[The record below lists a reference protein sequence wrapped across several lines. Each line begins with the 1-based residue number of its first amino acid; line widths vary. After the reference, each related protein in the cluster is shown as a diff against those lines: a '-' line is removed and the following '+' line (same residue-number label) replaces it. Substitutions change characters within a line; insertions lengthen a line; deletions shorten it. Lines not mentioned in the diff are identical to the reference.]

1 MPKILIVED
10 DPFNVELFDL
20 ILRRLGKFDT
30 VVTDKV
36 EEILELLN
44 NGNVNLVIMDVSLD
58 NTYYNNKKVDGIF
71 ISKLIKSD
79 EKLRKIP
86 IIIVTAYAGDDDIIR
101 ILKESKAE
109 ECVKK
114 PITDYKEFIRLIR
127 GYIN

>member
-1 MPKILIVED
+1 MSNILIVED

-20 ILRRLGKFDT
+20 ILRRFGKFET

-36 EEILELLN
+36 EEILEFLN
-44 NGNVNLVIMDVSLD
+44 NGSVKLVIMDVSLD

-71 ISKLIKSD
+71 ISRLIKSD
-79 EKLRKIP
+79 EKLKKIP
-86 IIIVTAYAGDDDIIR
+86 IIIVTAYAGDNDIIR

>member
-1 MPKILIVED
+1 MSKILIVED

-36 EEILELLN
+36 EEILEFLN
-44 NGNVNLVIMDVSLD
+44 NGSVKLVIMDVSLD

-71 ISKLIKSD
+71 ISRLIKSD
-79 EKLRKIP
+79 EKLKKIP
-86 IIIVTAYAGDDDIIR
+86 IIIVTAYAGDNDIIR